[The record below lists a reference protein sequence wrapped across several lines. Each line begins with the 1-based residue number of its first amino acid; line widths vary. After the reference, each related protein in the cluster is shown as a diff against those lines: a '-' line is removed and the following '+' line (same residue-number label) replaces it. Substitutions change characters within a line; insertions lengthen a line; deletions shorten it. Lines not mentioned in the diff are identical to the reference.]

1 MLGLDALDVAIGL
14 VFVYLMV
21 SFVCSA
27 GVELVEMLM
36 KQRGKHL
43 YQGIVSLLKSDG
55 AKELYK
61 HPLVQSLSTG
71 TSLPSYIPPRNF
83 ALAVLNL
90 IGNESAATDAA
101 AIKDAIDGLK
111 DKNPDLYKALSAIY
125 LGAEGKAE
133 AIIKGIEDWYNSAMD
148 RVSGWYKRYTQWW
161 LLGFG
166 LVAAMAINVDTIYIV
181 KQLSNNKA
189 MRDAIV
195 ATAGQGIKAPTQ
207 GTSVA
212 EAQANLDA
220 SIAKL
225 KSAGLPVGWDDTP
238 SNGSCWQ
245 HIIGWLLTAI
255 AVSFGAPFWFDVL
268 NKFMVV
274 RSTVKPKEK
283 SGPEKSKDAH

>member
-83 ALAVLNL
+83 ALAVLNG
-90 IGNESAATDAA
+90 IRRGSAAT
-101 AIKDAIDGLK
+101 
-111 DKNPDLYKALSAIY
+111 N
-125 LGAEGKAE
+125 AE
-133 AIIKGIEDWYNSAMD
+133 
-148 RVSGWYKRYTQWW
+148 V
-161 LLGFG
+161 
-166 LVAAMAINVDTIYIV
+166 
-181 KQLSNNKA
+181 
-189 MRDAIV
+189 
-195 ATAGQGIKAPTQ
+195 
-207 GTSVA
+207 
-212 EAQANLDA
+212 
-220 SIAKL
+220 
-225 KSAGLPVGWDDTP
+225 KSARLPVGWDDTP

-245 HIIGWLLTAI
+245 HIIGWLRTAI

-274 RSTVKPKEK
+274 RSTVRPKEK

>member
-83 ALAVLNL
+83 ALALLNG
-90 IGNESAATDAA
+90 IGSGSAATNAA
-101 AIKDAIDGLK
+101 AIKDAIDGL
-111 DKNPDLYKALSAIY
+111 DKNSDLYKTLSAIY
-125 LGAEGKAE
+125 LGANGEAE
-133 AIIKGIEDWYNSAMD
+133 SIIKGIEDWYNSAMD

-283 SGPEKSKDAH
+283 SGPEKSKDAQ